1 MPAQRVPFTTR
12 IYTGYFLMGLITLAL
27 GIIAFIGLTTLNKQF
42 DQQNDLS
49 SNLKHATQL
58 GFHAAEMQSRAETF
72 LRVGQTQAADSVDIA
87 YRSAL
92 YELSTLS
99 SLESE
104 TAKPIIKRVDEHLHT
119 FQKAFKA
126 AKTQRSRRQQLVK
139 TTLPSVTNSWGA
151 LIEAYQKQTIS
162 AGSLAISNNIWRD
175 LLIIEKHMGQ
185 YFESLNPAE
194 LELVDEY
201 YQHVMGLIE
210 DLYILESYPP
220 QITRLDII
228 HDSLARGYSTFNEG
242 VQTTRN
248 YLFLINVVM
257 AAESYEIKYLSEK
270 LTQEFR
276 QALSSTQEQSS
287 SIVSSLSQQLI
298 ALCILFILM
307 TVIIGMVV
315 GRSIER
321 PIARL
326 REIFDR
332 LSNGERKVPIPT
344 YHSKDEIAALAVSAE
359 AFREANE
366 NTQKLLDKYQE
377 LSSQLDEKVKQRT
390 KELEKANHRLK
401 DLSVKDGLTQI
412 YNRRFLD
419 ASLVENFNRARR
431 SALPLSV
438 IILDI
443 DYFKAYND
451 TYGHQAGD
459 TCIQRVTQA
468 MSHVFHRSTD
478 TVARYGGEEF
488 VALLFDTPAPAAQA
502 LAEKLRKEIE
512 SKNIPHRASPI
523 GCVTVSLGCC
533 TWTPDT
539 EFMSGEELLNQA
551 DKALYRSKDSGRNQ
565 LGICSTKPP
574 SEGSS

>member
-12 IYTGYFLMGLITLAL
+12 IYTGYLLMGLITLAL
-27 GIIAFIGLTTLNKQF
+27 GIIAFIGLGTLNKQF
-42 DQQNDLS
+42 NNQSDIS
-49 SNLKHATQL
+49 SNLKHATKL
-58 GFHAAEMQSRAETF
+58 GFYSAEMQNQAETF
-72 LRVGQTQAADSVDIA
+72 LRVGQIQAANSVESG

-99 SLESE
+99 SLNSQTSE
-104 TAKPIIKRVDEHLHT
+104 PIIKRVDKHLHT
-119 FQKAFKA
+119 FMDAFKT
-126 AKTQRSRRQQLVK
+126 AKTQRARREQIVK
-139 TTLPSVTNSWGA
+139 TTLPSITNSWGA
-151 LIEAYQKQTIS
+151 LIEAYQKETIS

-185 YFESLNPAE
+185 YFESLNPDQ
-194 LELVDEY
+194 LKLVDMN
-201 YQHVMGLIE
+201 YQHVMGLLE
-210 DLYILESYPP
+210 DLYFVESYSP

-228 HDSLARGYSTFNEG
+228 RDSLARGYSTFNEG

-276 QALSSTQEQSS
+276 QALDSTQNQSS
-287 SIVSSLSQQLI
+287 SMVSSLSQQLI
-298 ALCILFILM
+298 ALSILFILM
-307 TVIIGMVV
+307 TIVISMIV
-315 GRSIER
+315 GRSIKM
-321 PIARL
+321 PITKL
-326 REIFDR
+326 REIFNR
-332 LSNGERKVPIPT
+332 LSNGERNVHIPT
-344 YHSKDEIAALAVSAE
+344 YHSKDEIAALAISAE

-366 NTQKLLDKYQE
+366 NTQILLDKYQE
-377 LSSQLDEKVKQRT
+377 LSAQLDEKVKQRT
-390 KELEKANHRLK
+390 KELEKANRRLN

-443 DYFKAYND
+443 DFFKAYND

-459 TCIQRVTQA
+459 TCIQRITQA
-468 MSHVFHRSTD
+468 MSRVFHRSTD

-488 VALLFDTPAPAAQA
+488 VALLFDTPAPAAHA

-512 SKNIPHRASPI
+512 SKNIPHRASPLGYI
-523 GCVTVSLGCC
+523 TVSIGCC

-539 EFMSGEELLNQA
+539 EFMSGEEILNQA
-551 DKALYRSKDSGRNQ
+551 DKALYQSKDRGRNQ
-565 LGICSTKPP
+565 LSVCSKELP
-574 SEGSS
+574 SE

>member
-1 MPAQRVPFTTR
+1 MSSQKVPFTTR
-12 IYTGYFLMGLITLAL
+12 IYTGYFLIGMITLAL
-27 GIIAFIGLTTLNKQF
+27 GVIAFIGLNTLSKQF
-42 DQQNDLS
+42 NQQSSLS

-58 GFHAAEMQSRAETF
+58 GFHSAEMQSRAETF
-72 LRVGQTQAADSVDIA
+72 LRAGQTQAADSVDLA

-92 YELSTLS
+92 YELSNLS
-99 SLESE
+99 ALKNTTS
-104 TAKPIIKRVDEHLHT
+104 TPIIKRVDEHLNT
-119 FQKAFKA
+119 FIDAFKT
-126 AKTQRSRRQQLVK
+126 AKTQRSRREQIVK
-139 TTLPSVTNSWGA
+139 TTLPSITNGWGD
-151 LIEAYQKQTIS
+151 LIEAYQKETFS
-162 AGSLAISNNIWRD
+162 AGSLAISNTIWRD

-185 YFESLNPAE
+185 YFESLNPAA
-194 LELVDEY
+194 LNLVNEY

-210 DLYILESYPP
+210 DLYLLESYPP
-220 QITRLDII
+220 QIARLDLIR
-228 HDSLARGYSTFNEG
+228 DSLTRGYTTFNNG

-270 LTQEFR
+270 LTKEFR
-276 QALSSTQEQSS
+276 QALVGTQDQSA

-298 ALCILFILM
+298 ALSLLFILM
-307 TVIIGMVV
+307 TIIIGMIV

-321 PIARL
+321 PIANL
-326 REIFDR
+326 RAIFDR
-332 LSNGERKVPIPT
+332 LSKGERKVPIPT
-344 YHSKDEIAALAVSAE
+344 YHSRDEIAALAVSAE
-359 AFREANE
+359 AFRKANE
-366 NTQKLLDKYQE
+366 NTQMLLDRYQE
-377 LSSQLDEKVKQRT
+377 LSAQLDEKVKQRT

-451 TYGHQAGD
+451 TYGHQSGD

-488 VALLFDTPAPAAQA
+488 VALLFDTPASAAQA
-502 LAEKLRKEIE
+502 LAEQLRKKIE
-512 SKNIPHRASPI
+512 SKQIPHRSSPV
-523 GCVTVSLGCC
+523 GHVTVSLGCC
-533 TWTPDT
+533 TWIPDS
-539 EFMSGEELLNQA
+539 EFMSGEEILNQA
-551 DKALYRSKDSGRNQ
+551 DKALYQSKESGRNK
-565 LGICSTKPP
+565 LSACPKTPP
-574 SEGSS
+574 LE

>member
-12 IYTGYFLMGLITLAL
+12 IYTGYFFMGLITLAL
-27 GIIAFIGLTTLNKQF
+27 GIIAFIGLSTLNKQF
-42 DQQNDLS
+42 NQQSKLS
-49 SNLKHATQL
+49 SNLEHATQL

-72 LRVGQTQAADSVDIA
+72 LRVGQTQAADSVDLA

-92 YELSTLS
+92 YELSNLS
-99 SLESE
+99 ALKNTTS
-104 TAKPIIKRVDEHLHT
+104 TPIIKRVDEHLHT
-119 FQKAFKA
+119 FIDAFKT
-126 AKTQRSRRQQLVK
+126 AKTQRSRREQIVK
-139 TTLPSVTNSWGA
+139 TTLPSITNGWGD
-151 LIEAYQKQTIS
+151 LIEAYQKETIS
-162 AGSLAISNNIWRD
+162 AGSLAISNAIWRD
-175 LLIIEKHMGQ
+175 LLILEKHMGR
-185 YFESLNPAE
+185 YFESLNPAA
-194 LELVDEY
+194 LNLVNEY

-210 DLYILESYPP
+210 DLYLLESYPP
-220 QITRLDII
+220 QIARLDLIR
-228 HDSLARGYSTFNEG
+228 DSLTRGYTTFNNG

-276 QALSSTQEQSS
+276 QALFGTQDQSA

-298 ALCILFILM
+298 ALSLLFILM
-307 TVIIGMVV
+307 TIIIGIIV
-315 GRSIER
+315 GRSIEK
-321 PIARL
+321 PIAVL
-326 REIFDR
+326 RDVFNR
-332 LSNGERKVPIPT
+332 LSHGERDIHIPT
-344 YHSKDEIAALAVSAE
+344 FHSKDEIAALAVSAE
-359 AFREANE
+359 AFRKANE
-366 NTQKLLDKYQE
+366 NTQMLLDKYQE
-377 LSSQLDEKVKQRT
+377 LSAQLDEKVKQRT

-488 VALLFDTPAPAAQA
+488 VALLFDTPASAAQA

-512 SKNIPHRASPI
+512 SKNIAHRGSPL
-523 GCVTVSLGCC
+523 GCVTVTIGCC
-533 TWTPDT
+533 TWTPDSDYI
-539 EFMSGEELLNQA
+539 SGEELLNQA
-551 DKALYRSKDSGRNQ
+551 DKALYQSKERGRNRI
-565 LGICSTKPP
+565 GACSKESP
-574 SEGSS
+574 SEESS